1 MSSKVGIVPL
11 YVLCCLF
18 LISDKNESYKTS
30 EKGKNDKKSKVYT
43 NTLCDVEASRSRRDP
58 RSVMVVAKDDPSL
71 LLFANK
77 GFDATD

>member
-11 YVLCCLF
+11 YVLCRLF

-58 RSVMVVAKDDPSL
+58 RSVMVDPSL